1 MVSVLHLQ
9 NQHVMIKHP
18 KVALDS
24 IMYMSQNKGSGHSS
38 IDLLYPM
45 CLIWQME
52 LTCLKW
58 KLATLNATL
67 TSIPY
72 RCQAIT
78 IFSTLA
84 PEVHSQEI
92 GKKNNPLA
100 PRGTSFMNLK
110 ERSREF
116 IIVRYT

>member
-1 MVSVLHLQ
+1 MISVLHLE
-9 NQHVMIKHP
+9 NQHVMIKDP
-18 KVALDS
+18 IYYVYVTKQGEW
-24 IMYMSQNKGSGHSS
+24 SQQLRLIVPHVFNMANGT
-38 IDLLYPM
+38 DLF
-45 CLIWQME
+45 E
-52 LTCLKW
+52 KW

-100 PRGTSFMNLK
+100 PRGTSLMNLK

>member
-1 MVSVLHLQ
+1 MQHLQ
-9 NQHVMIKHP
+9 VYHTDVKRLP
-18 KVALDS
+18 L
-24 IMYMSQNKGSGHSS
+24 
-38 IDLLYPM
+38 
-45 CLIWQME
+45 
-52 LTCLKW
+52 
-58 KLATLNATL
+58 
-67 TSIPY
+67 
-72 RCQAIT
+72 
-78 IFSTLA
+78 FSTPV